1 MRQPLEGKKRGRVP
15 GLTRSR
21 AAALFRMDLAGV
33 CDLCLSLP
41 QVEETTPFGP
51 DTLVF
56 KVAGKVF
63 ALTSPG
69 EFPARVNLKCEPG
82 RAMELRD
89 EYESITPG
97 YHMNKRHWNTLVLD
111 GSLPSALVRDL
122 VQHSYELVTAAL
134 PAARRRELGL

>member
-1 MRQPLEGKKRGRVP
+1 MDGKIRGPLP
-15 GLTRSR
+15 DLTRSG
-21 AAALFRMDLAGV
+21 AAAPFRMDLASV

-41 QVEETTPFGP
+41 HVEETTPFGP

-69 EFPARVNLKCEPG
+69 EFPSRVNLKCDPG
-82 RAMELRD
+82 RAMELRE
-89 EYESITPG
+89 EYEGITPG